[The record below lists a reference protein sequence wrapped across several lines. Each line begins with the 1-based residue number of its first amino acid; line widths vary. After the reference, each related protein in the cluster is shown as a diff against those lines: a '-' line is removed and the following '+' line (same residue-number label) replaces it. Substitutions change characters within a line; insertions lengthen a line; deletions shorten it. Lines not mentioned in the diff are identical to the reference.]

1 MWATVWR
8 GSPSGSFGSLTHTWS
23 RLIFTCVNKC
33 SLSLA
38 RILNN
43 TRALPVAKMFLKIA
57 DTDSMNSEW
66 CRQIFTNDNK
76 KYGLC

>member
-8 GSPSGSFGSLTHTWS
+8 GSPSGSFGSLTHTWP
-23 RLIFTCVNKC
+23 RPIFTRVNKC

-38 RILNN
+38 RILN
-43 TRALPVAKMFLKIA
+43 TRALHVAKMFLKIA

-66 CRQIFTNDNK
+66 CRQISTHDNK